1 MQATQVTFQ
10 ASPQI
15 VEAVLTLL
23 NGFSKKDVQIIAK
36 QDVQVTHRETIKT
49 MNEQPLL
56 SVEELY
62 GSLKPY
68 VHGYVSDEDI
78 ENAIAEGA
86 IDSGMAGKIDG

>member
-10 ASPQI
+10 ASPQV

-23 NGFSKKDVQIIAK
+23 NGFSKTDVQIIAK
-36 QDVQVTHRETIKT
+36 KDVQTPQHEAIKPIS
-49 MNEQPLL
+49 EQPLL
-56 SVEELY
+56 SLEELY

-68 VHGYVSDEDI
+68 VNGRLSDEDI

-86 IDSGMAGKIDG
+86 IDSGMAGITHG